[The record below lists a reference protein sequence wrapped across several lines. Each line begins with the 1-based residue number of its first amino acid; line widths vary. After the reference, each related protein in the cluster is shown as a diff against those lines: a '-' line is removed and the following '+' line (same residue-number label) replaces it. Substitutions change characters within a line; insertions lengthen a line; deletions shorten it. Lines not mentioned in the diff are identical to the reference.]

1 MSIPSKITAVGF
13 CLAAIGFFIAIALDQ
28 RVLGQRLFVGGFYVA
43 VVGILLGVFFLP
55 LPENFVKFRK
65 GLRVGAVGFGVSTLG
80 FLISFL
86 SGQETWGDAVMLIG
100 FSVMVVGVLMAIM
113 QISKTRTDHE

>member
-1 MSIPSKITAVGF
+1 MNIPGKITAVGF
-13 CLAAIGFFIAIALDQ
+13 CLAGTGFFFAAALDY
-28 RVLGQRLFVGGFYVA
+28 RMLGQVVFVGGFCVA

-55 LPENFVKFRK
+55 LPENLVRFRK
-65 GLRVGAVGFGVSTLG
+65 SLRVGAVGFGVSTLG

-86 SGQETWGDAVMLIG
+86 SGQETWGDAIMLIG

-113 QISKTRTDHE
+113 QISKT